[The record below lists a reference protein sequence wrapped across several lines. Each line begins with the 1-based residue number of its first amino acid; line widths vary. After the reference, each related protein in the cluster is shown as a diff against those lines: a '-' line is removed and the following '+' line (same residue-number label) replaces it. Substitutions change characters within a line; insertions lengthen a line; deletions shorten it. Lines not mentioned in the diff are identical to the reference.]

1 MFIEVKHTWDVVGLL
16 KRGDSTYL
24 RGTPNGSRL
33 AGIAATMGSLSN
45 NFDTTPDSINML
57 YVDYPNTTNSIKYTP
72 VLHRYDGRTELAF
85 LNRCASGLNEGYNEQ
100 GTSTIVVYEIRQ

>member
-1 MFIEVKHTWDVVGLL
+1 MPDEILNAGEPKFAFSVCAPELAPL
-16 KRGDSTYL
+16 K
-24 RGTPNGSRL
+24 
-33 AGIAATMGSLSN
+33 A
-45 NFDTTPDSINML
+45 
-57 YVDYPNTTNSIKYTP
+57 IKYTP